1 MTYFSNINRID
12 RFGKEYVVCD
22 VFLFIVT
29 LSRAASDW
37 KSLNHEISREKNAGL
52 TNYPREKLSDL
63 RNTYEKK
70 FWAHETLMRKNSRP
84 TKYTREKNLNL
95 WKSQKTPDETR
106 LMKCNTLKTMLVS
119 WNLTFGINFW
129 WQNLILRSKLY
140 RYDEKTFFQIFRF
153 PTLPTFFRAWCLLF
167 ACIIINLGQSIY
179 SCYSCSWT
187 LTKFPI
193 NTFKSLLTLVIGVF
207 HNGAFSYQK

>member
-1 MTYFSNINRID
+1 MLDSQITHEKNFRTY
-12 RFGKEYVVCD
+12 
-22 VFLFIVT
+22 
-29 LSRAASDW
+29 
-37 KSLNHEISREKNAGL
+37 EIPTRKNSGPTKHSREKI
-52 TNYPREKLSDL
+52 SDPL
-63 RNTYEKK
+63 NTHEKK
-70 FWAHETLMRKNSRP
+70 IGTSERA
-84 TKYTREKNLNL
+84 
-95 WKSQKTPDETR
+95 KSQKTPDDTW
-106 LMKCNTLKTMLVS
+106 LTKCNTLKTMLVS

-193 NTFKSLLTLVIGVF
+193 NTFKSLLTLVIDVF